1 MHRRRCLAEESR
13 GWDPRREVFCWRGGE
28 GTHLSRGQ
36 MVSTDMAS
44 RENSMYQ
51 KLRGIGEHGIFRGS
65 NHNLNSVEPK
75 R

>member
-28 GTHLSRGQ
+28 GTHLSGGQ

-51 KLRGIGEHGIFRGS
+51 
-65 NHNLNSVEPK
+65 NSGV
-75 R
+75 